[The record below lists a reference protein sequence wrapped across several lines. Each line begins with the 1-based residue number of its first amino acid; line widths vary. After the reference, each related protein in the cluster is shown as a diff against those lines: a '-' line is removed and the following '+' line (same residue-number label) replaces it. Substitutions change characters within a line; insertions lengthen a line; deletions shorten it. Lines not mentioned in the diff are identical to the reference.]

1 MVFSSVNVFS
11 CPFDFASWRLSNL
24 QSLPEKLP
32 EHAGIFATSLTH
44 KISSVTNTSRFASH
58 IWSIFATVRFIKA
71 ESDRSENWHM
81 LQFDWFATVN
91 RCKPI
96 RNRQMLQLATVS
108 YCGQS
113 LSGLSSD
120 SGWCIIV
127 AHC

>member
-1 MVFSSVNVFS
+1 MVFSSVVMFFRVVSTSQVEDCQTFS
-11 CPFDFASWRLSNL
+11 LRHSP
-24 QSLPEKLP
+24 PEKLP

-44 KISSVTNTSRFASH
+44 KIASVTNTSRFASH

-81 LQFDWFATVN
+81 LQSDWFATVN

-108 YCGQS
+108 YCGQN
-113 LSGLSSD
+113 LSSD
-120 SGWCIIV
+120 SG
-127 AHC
+127 